1 MRKIRMSGS
10 VGASGEQS
18 PEATRPRMLPLPP
31 IVFLCPVLDF
41 IRAAPLG
48 DVGLGEGALSQA
60 PPATCHLL

>member
-31 IVFLCPVLDF
+31 
-41 IRAAPLG
+41 LG
-48 DVGLGEGALSQA
+48 AELSFTSLRRTHQA
-60 PPATCHLL
+60 EL